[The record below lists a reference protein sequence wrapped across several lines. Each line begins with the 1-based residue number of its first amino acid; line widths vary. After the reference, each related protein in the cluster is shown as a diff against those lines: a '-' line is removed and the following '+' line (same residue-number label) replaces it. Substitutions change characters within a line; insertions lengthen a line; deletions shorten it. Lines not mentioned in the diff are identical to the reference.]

1 MKLLFY
7 RYGSICEPDVID
19 GFQELGHTVQEITAE
34 ITNKSLTPQ
43 ESIQLV
49 SNTLLEHPADFV
61 FSINFFPFLSEVC
74 NIFKLPYL
82 CWSVDSPVME
92 LFATSITHPCNRI
105 FLFDRAQYEE
115 IFPLNPGHVFHL
127 PLAANIKQKQRQ
139 IHSASAAIRSKFTSD
154 ISFVGSLYTEKCPYD
169 KLTDPP
175 AYLSGYLNGLMEA
188 QLRIYGG
195 FIIEDLLTDEIV
207 EEFKAHLPG
216 FFTYPFDSYL
226 TDRKTMAQLYL
237 GNKISAMERLSVMER
252 LSKRFSVDLYTAS
265 DTTTLP
271 LVHNRGLAKTM
282 EEMPIIFHNSKINLN
297 MTSKSIRSG
306 LPLRIFDILACNGFV
321 LTNFQ
326 PELPEF
332 FRPQEDLVY
341 YENLEDLASKADYF
355 LHHEAQRREI
365 AANGFE
371 TVQKYHTYPIRLMQ
385 MLEIAFPNNYQEV
398 PQ

>member
-7 RYGSICEPDVID
+7 RYGSICEPDIIE

-127 PLAANIKQKQRQ
+127 PLAANIKQKQKQ

-237 GNKISAMERLSVMER
+237 GNKISAMERLRIMEL

-306 LPLRIFDILACNGFV
+306 LPLRIFDILACGGFV

-326 PELPEF
+326 SELPEF
-332 FRPQEDLVY
+332 FHPQEDLVY

-355 LHHEAQRREI
+355 LHHETQRREI

-371 TVQKYHTYPIRLMQ
+371 TVQKYHTYPIRLTQ